1 MVLKFLGIGK
11 KSGFFLEAPPADPQP
26 TAKAKPN
33 AEPVKLAAPEKA
45 HVEAKAILAPTVE
58 QISEATSKSKVV
70 ETAKEQ
76 AKAVKEEAKAALAP
90 VAEKISEA
98 TSKVKKTLK
107 EVNAEKKAKAEKGG
121 AEKKR
126 SEPAAPAI
134 SSPKPE
140 PTLTNFAT
148 TLQANNTPRRRPGPS
163 LDMFKDMAKQVNS
176 RK

>member
-11 KSGFFLEAPPADPQP
+11 KSEFVLEAPPAESQP
-26 TAKAKPN
+26 AAKAKPATEPAKPAAK
-33 AEPVKLAAPEKA
+33 AEPAKPAAPESS
-45 HVEAKAILAPTVE
+45 HVD
-58 QISEATSKSKVV
+58 
-70 ETAKEQ
+70 
-76 AKAVKEEAKAALAP
+76 AKAVLTP
-90 VAEKISEA
+90 VTDQISKA

-121 AEKKR
+121 AEKNGA
-126 SEPAAPAI
+126 EPTAPVI
-134 SSPKPE
+134 PTPKPE

-163 LDMFKDMAKQVNS
+163 LDMFKDMAKQVNP

>member
-11 KSGFFLEAPPADPQP
+11 KSGFFLEAPPADSQSAA
-26 TAKAKPN
+26 AKSATESAKPVDP
-33 AEPVKLAAPEKA
+33 AKA
-45 HVEAKAILAPTVE
+45 HVEAKAVLTPTVK

-70 ETAKEQ
+70 ETAKEE